1 MKSAEF
7 AKQLRNQVIQLNID
21 GQKTIECK
29 NLTAYL
35 EEKIPELEQSDT
47 SDHEVTVDFRLAHYQ
62 ATVEGNS
69 QMFASVLEYGKHALN
84 SIMVINAGASVALL
98 SLIGSLTTKESPLAG
113 EKFALPLLLFVL
125 GVVFS
130 AFASGGSYCTQ
141 YYYAE
146 QPNRVVGKRFHLATV
161 VFVVC
166 AYLIF
171 IAGAFTVYFRLKHE

>member
-7 AKQLRNQVIQLNID
+7 AKLLRNEVIQLNID
-21 GQKTIECK
+21 GHKTIECK

-35 EEKIPELEQSDT
+35 EEKIPELEKSDT
-47 SDHEVTVDFRLAHYQ
+47 SDHQVNVDFRLAHYQ
-62 ATVEGNS
+62 ATIAGSS

-113 EKFALPLLLFVL
+113 ERFAFPLLLFVL

-130 AFASGGSYCTQ
+130 AVASGGSYCTQ
-141 YYYAE
+141 YFYTE
-146 QPNRVVGKRFHLATV
+146 QPDRLIGKRFHVATV

-166 AYLIF
+166 SYLIF
-171 IAGAFTVYFRLKHE
+171 IAGAFTVYFRLSA